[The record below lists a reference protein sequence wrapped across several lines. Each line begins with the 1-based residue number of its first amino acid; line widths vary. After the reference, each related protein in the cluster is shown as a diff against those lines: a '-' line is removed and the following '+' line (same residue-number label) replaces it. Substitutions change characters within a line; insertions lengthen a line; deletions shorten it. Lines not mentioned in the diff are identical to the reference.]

1 MRLPDE
7 PTTPEQWEVILWG
20 AIVVLFLLGAVGIYF
35 SFGAAPAKAA
45 LTSRVR
51 NIGLMCW
58 GLAGVVYG
66 AKRIIARVID

>member
-45 LTSRVR
+45 S
-51 NIGLMCW
+51 
-58 GLAGVVYG
+58 
-66 AKRIIARVID
+66 